1 MSEVTL
7 EEIKRLVG
15 LQLGARNV
23 GEQDRFLEDLSAESA
38 DVANLIASVEEKY
51 KITIKESEIAKIF
64 TPKDLFDLVKQR
76 TSSPGPAR

>member
-1 MSEVTL
+1 MSEITL

-23 GEQDRFLEDLSAESA
+23 SEQDRFLEDLSAESA

-64 TPKDLFDLVKQR
+64 TPKDLFELVKER
-76 TSSPGPAR
+76 TSWRGPSR